1 MTYTDP
7 TVWKPAMRVTAAK
20 KTSLAVARARWPQ
33 SAPIYFGRV
42 KDNGRAEAALIGLH
56 GLRQAALLKRRIA

>member
-1 MTYTDP
+1 
-7 TVWKPAMRVTAAK
+7 MRVTAAK
-20 KTSLAVARARWPQ
+20 KTSLAVARALWPE